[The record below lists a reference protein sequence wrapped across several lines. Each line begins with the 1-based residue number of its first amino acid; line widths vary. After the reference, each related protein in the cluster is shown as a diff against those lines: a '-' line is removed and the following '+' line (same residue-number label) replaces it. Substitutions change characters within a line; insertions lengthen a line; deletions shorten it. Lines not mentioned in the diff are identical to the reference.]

1 MRENLP
7 RYIPDKQRTSIVIK
21 DKYKKLKYKRI
32 YLPFTISKL
41 FVLKINCIDIFH
53 ALTHSR
59 TNVQIHSYQ
68 KDDVHECLIKYK
80 Y

>member
-53 ALTHSR
+53 ALTHS
-59 TNVQIHSYQ
+59 
-68 KDDVHECLIKYK
+68 
-80 Y
+80 